1 MELLRLL
8 EAPVVIRLVLALS
21 LAMMMAVVLGLL

>member
-1 MELLRLL
+1 MELLRIL
-8 EAPVVIRLVLALS
+8 EAPIVIRIVLALS

>member
-1 MELLRLL
+1 MELMRIF
-8 EAPVVIRLVLALS
+8 EAPAVIRIVLALS